1 MLLPCTTIYCFFM
14 CVRVVYSLFRSD
26 DFLSG
31 LMCPVEAF
39 LENMLVNVMAKLDA
53 MEKELKESKK
63 ELKESKKKY
72 NESKKKFE
80 AAKDLSDSEAM
91 TDLERETEHAM
102 HEAEVA
108 MLKAELSVAKAE
120 LSVAKA
126 ELAVAKAERDLYRKH
141 PGDDSSEYQTAVQ
154 QVGIA
159 LQKFNLALREVENAT
174 TARDQCQQRLAAAE
188 GDLIAGTF
196 SSSLLGVIFVCALCS
211 SLYSSVSSIA
221 ARVSGGVMCL

>member
-1 MLLPCTTIYCFFM
+1 M
-14 CVRVVYSLFRSD
+14 
-26 DFLSG
+26 
-31 LMCPVEAF
+31 PVEAF

-80 AAKDLSDSEAM
+80 SAKDLSDSEAV
-91 TDLERETEHAM
+91 TDLEREKNTAEHEM

-108 MLKAELSVAKAE
+108 MLKAELAVAKAE
-120 LSVAKA
+120 LAVAEAK
-126 ELAVAKAERDLYRKH
+126 LAVAKAERDLYRKH

-188 GDLIAGTF
+188 GDLIAGAF